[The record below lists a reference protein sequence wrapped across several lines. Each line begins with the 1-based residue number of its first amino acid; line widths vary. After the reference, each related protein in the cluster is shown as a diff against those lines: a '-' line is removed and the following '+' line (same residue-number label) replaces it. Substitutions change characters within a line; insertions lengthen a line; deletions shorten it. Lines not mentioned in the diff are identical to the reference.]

1 MFELKPS
8 HELSVEETVSLTFR
22 LYVDN
27 FGIFFAPYLI
37 FSIISA
43 LLSLSIFSYIQNITQ
58 NITKITGPPEVV
70 LPKLLNM
77 LLTLMA
83 LVFVTAIISWIV
95 GSIVNGVL
103 IKSASDI
110 IENGKTSLGSSF
122 KFVVSKLPSLLV
134 ASLIVGILAMLGLLL
149 LIIPGIIISLM
160 FYLVIPVIIIE
171 KKGAIESLTRS
182 RELVSHRWLKTFALS
197 LIIVLIIGALAFV
210 VNLILA
216 PLGAYGLLIGNIISS
231 LIAPIS
237 PISSAFYYYSMLAK
251 EESRRI
257 PPPPPPPF

>member
-1 MFELKPS
+1 MFESKPA

-27 FGIFFAPYLI
+27 FGIFFTPYLI

-43 LLSLSIFSYIQNITQ
+43 LLSLPILSCIQ

-83 LVFVTAIISWIV
+83 LVFVIAVISWII
-95 GSIVNGVL
+95 GSIINGVL

-110 IENGKTSLGSSF
+110 IENGKTSLSDSF

-134 ASLIVGILAMLGLLL
+134 ASLLVGILVVLGLLL

-160 FYLVIPVIIIE
+160 FYLVIPVVIIE

-197 LIIVLIIGALAFV
+197 LIIGLIIGALAFA
-210 VNLILA
+210 VNLILT
-216 PLGAYGLLIGNIISS
+216 PLGTYSSLIGTIISS

-251 EESRRI
+251 EESRKI

>member
-1 MFELKPS
+1 MFESKPS
-8 HELSVEETVSLTFR
+8 HELSVEETVSLTFK

-27 FGIFFAPYLI
+27 FGIFFTPYLI

-43 LLSLSIFSYIQNITQ
+43 LLSIPILSYVQ

-83 LVFVTAIISWIV
+83 LVFVTAIISWII

-110 IENGKTSLGSSF
+110 IEKGKTSLGDSF
-122 KFVVSKLPSLLV
+122 KFAASKLPSLLV
-134 ASLIVGILAMLGLLL
+134 ASLIVGILTMLGLLL
-149 LIIPGIIISLM
+149 LIIPGIIVSLM
-160 FYLVIPVIIIE
+160 FYLVVPVIIIE
-171 KKGAIESLTRS
+171 KKGAFESLTRS

-197 LIIVLIIGALAFV
+197 LIIGLIIGALAFV

-216 PLGAYGLLIGNIISS
+216 PFGTYSSLIGNIISS

-251 EESRRI
+251 EETRKI